1 MNTHFNL
8 TNEQREARREE
19 RYRAIIAISD
29 LYKIHKYDLR
39 LDTVY
44 SELKTPTIS
53 RKTLKR
59 IYHSIMQSDNEKLKF

>member
-1 MNTHFNL
+1 MNRYGL

-29 LYKIHKYDLR
+29 LFNHYREPFNIDIVYR
-39 LDTVY
+39 L
-44 SELKTPTIS
+44 LKTPTIS

-59 IYHSIMQSDNEKLKF
+59 IYRHNHPLSQFLSHHK